1 MTRTSSRRTD
11 NFRLSRDQ
19 WGRLILTDAE
29 GRQHA
34 NVRVRRMF
42 PITDPDY
49 WITLRDGQGR
59 ELIVIEDPALLP
71 EDQRQFLAEELARHG
86 FLPRIHAILSITRVG
101 DALHWRAETDRGVT
115 QFKLENSEA
124 IRSLGNQEMLLVDEH
139 GLRYL
144 VPDITEL
151 DPTSRRNL
159 EKCLY

>member
-11 NFRLSRDQ
+11 NFCLSRDQ

-86 FLPRIHAILSITRVG
+86 FLPRIHRILSITRVG

-144 VPDITEL
+144 VPDLTEL
-151 DPTSRRNL
+151 DSTSRRNL